1 VKKRSDVPVLAVRA
15 VVNAGPLYEA
25 EDKAGLAELVGTLL
39 DEGVEDQ
46 GRHKSG
52 EEIADEIEFVGGRY
66 ETGTQGVAV
75 KVLSEHSEVA
85 FNLVRD
91 LMRFPSFPKDRFE
104 KLREDQIAEIESMD
118 QQPSHVA
125 RRLFYE
131 SAYKGHPYHRPSIGS
146 VKTVKGLTLEDV
158 RAYHRRLF
166 RPENTVVV
174 AVGDVD
180 PATALR
186 ELRAR
191 FESWKGEGPWTPPAV
206 PKAVRQSEARVV
218 NHPYKAQQV
227 RIHLGHVGIERT
239 DPDYFALRVLETIL
253 LTSPGFTNRLAKN
266 VRDLQGLAYDVN
278 GSITVGAGLSAG
290 PFQVALG
297 VEAKDKD
304 KGLQAVLKELTQ
316 FLKEGPTEE
325 EVKDARSYLL
335 SSFVSSWETAEDLAE
350 YLVSLKRYGLGYD
363 YAAKYHQAVGAVTPA
378 EVLRVARKHIDPDR
392 LTTVIVGPVDKDG
405 KVIEGEQEK

>member
-1 VKKRSDVPVLAVRA
+1 M
-15 VVNAGPLYEA
+15 
-25 EDKAGLAELVGTLL
+25 GTLL
-39 DEGVEDQ
+39 DEGIEDQ
-46 GRHKSG
+46 DRRKSG
-52 EEIADEIEFVGGRY
+52 EEIADEVEFIGGRY

-91 LMRFPSFPKDRFE
+91 LMRYPSFPKDRFE

-131 SAYKGHPYHRPSIGS
+131 NAYRGHPYHRPSIGS
-146 VKTVKGLTLEDV
+146 VKTVKALTLEDV
-158 RAYHRRLF
+158 PANHRRLF

-174 AVGDVD
+174 AVGDDV

-186 ELRAR
+186 ELPAR
-191 FESWKGEGPWTPPAV
+191 FESWKGEGPWTPPVV
-206 PKAVRQSEARVV
+206 PKAMRQSEARTV

-316 FLKEGPTEE
+316 FLKDGPTEE

-350 YLVSLKRYGLGYD
+350 YLVALKRYGLGVD

-405 KVIEGEQEK
+405 KLIEGEQEK